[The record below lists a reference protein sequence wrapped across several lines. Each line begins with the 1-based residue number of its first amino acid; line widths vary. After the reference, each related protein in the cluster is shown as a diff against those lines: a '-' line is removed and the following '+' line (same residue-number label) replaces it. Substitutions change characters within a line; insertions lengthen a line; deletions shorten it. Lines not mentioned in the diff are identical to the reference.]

1 MTRDIRHTPKHQ
13 SSLDAQP
20 FDTVEEAWFWF
31 IQAQQAR
38 IDGARITAGIG
49 AISRPCEPIDILQ
62 ALDGL
67 YRNRKLTMDHLLV
80 LRHYG
85 RRMLPPDPRRAKEIR
100 GYRMWNEAMAELA
113 TVLEEKKIIK
123 KQGMFASW
131 LPRNQSNI
139 VSIDMYREAAE

>member
-1 MTRDIRHTPKHQ
+1 MTRDYTPKHQ
-13 SSLDAQP
+13 GTTNAQP
-20 FDTVEEAWFWF
+20 FETVEDAWFWF

-38 IDGARITAGIG
+38 VDGARIAAGVGLI
-49 AISRPCEPIDILQ
+49 ARPCEPIDILQ

-100 GYRMWNEAMAELA
+100 GYRMWNEAMAELGP
-113 TVLEEKKIIK
+113 VLEAKKIIK
-123 KQGMFASW
+123 KQGPFASW
-131 LPRNQSNI
+131 LPRNQTNI